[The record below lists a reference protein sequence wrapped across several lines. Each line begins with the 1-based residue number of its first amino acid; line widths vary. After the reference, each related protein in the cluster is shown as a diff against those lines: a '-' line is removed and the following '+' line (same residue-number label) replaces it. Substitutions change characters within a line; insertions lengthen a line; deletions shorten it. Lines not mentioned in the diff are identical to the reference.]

1 VSCPLSI
8 QSLIF
13 NLNEFVVRNFVWPLV
28 ISFLL
33 LTGPG
38 CVKNTA
44 CTPKS
49 ASSEAAQIQN
59 YASANGI
66 TAVATS
72 SGLYYQVLDPGTGA
86 SPSINSRVVITYTAM
101 LLDGTVFDQRT
112 TPNNTQATGPD
123 SPWALGDLIEGWRI
137 GIPLI
142 KKGGHIKLI
151 VPSSMA
157 YGCTGYGTIPG
168 NSVLFFDIN
177 LVDVL

>member
-1 VSCPLSI
+1 VNGLLSI

-28 ISFLL
+28 LFFLL
-33 LTGPG
+33 LTGLG

-44 CTPKS
+44 CTPKA
-49 ASSEAAQIQN
+49 ASSETTQIQN
-59 YASANGI
+59 YATANGI
-66 TAVATS
+66 AAVATS
-72 SGLYYQVLDPGTGA
+72 SGLYYQIIDPGSGA
-86 SPSINSRVVITYTAM
+86 SPSITSKVVITYTAM

-112 TPNNTQATGPD
+112 TPNNSQTPGPD
-123 SPWALGDLIEGWRI
+123 SPWVLGDLIEGWKI

-151 VPSSMA
+151 VPSSMG
-157 YGCTGYGTIPG
+157 YGCASYGAIPG